1 MVLAVALGK
10 KNDDSAVQ
18 TVSGLPIRIS
28 YGPAD
33 VAHIEPKV
41 MALPGESP
49 YLRGAFAEGYR
60 SKPWR
65 IFQLSGFGNPEDE
78 GERIHYLLEKGETGF
93 IMEHDR
99 MTADHMYDVDHPE
112 VISRWEDV
120 GLSGAV
126 QLSARD
132 TALVVEGI
140 DQEKYFA
147 HPGGAVVQHAPF
159 ALAAYWTVAKRR
171 GVDISKLTGTGQS
184 DFFLTYLGCITKQ
197 QIPARDGLKIN
208 CDIID
213 FCAKYVP
220 KWVPVSIAGYN
231 GADTGLNAYQ
241 ELGSVFA
248 CAIEHLDETMKRG
261 NLPIADVARSLG
273 GVNFRVGMEFMEDI
287 AKLRVARKMWHDLL
301 VQRYGITDPRA
312 LKLRIHVVTAGS
324 AMTYQEPMN
333 NIVRGTIMALAS
345 VLGGVQSLGVSGYD
359 EALSIPSEE
368 AHHMSVRIQQ
378 ILMHETNLA
387 KVVDPLGGSY
397 YLESLSADLEEKAIE
412 FLGEI
417 EKRGGFISTLDSGWL
432 HGKASDNQYTME
444 QGLLNG
450 NREVVGV
457 NIHKGDGDPFGVD
470 GFQGSD
476 DVFERATNRLQDL
489 RRERDSRGVLA
500 ALKNLE
506 HSCESGENIMG
517 PMLSAV
523 EADASLGEIGSIFR
537 DVYGDWKVPISF

>member
-1 MVLAVALGK
+1 MAVTSGEL
-10 KNDDSAVQ
+10 NSEQ
-18 TVSGLPIRIS
+18 IERTISGLPIKAV
-28 YGPAD
+28 YGPSD
-33 VAHIEPKV
+33 VPV
-41 MALPGESP
+41 DSSGVTALPGHPP
-49 YLRGAFAEGYR
+49 YLRGAFPEGYR

-78 GERIHYLLEKGETGF
+78 GERIRYLLEKGETGF

-99 MTADHMYDVDHPE
+99 MTADHLYDVDHPE

-140 DQEKYFA
+140 DQQKYFA

-171 GVDISKLTGTGQS
+171 GVDIASLTGTGQS

-231 GADTGLNAYQ
+231 GADTGLNAFQ

-248 CAIEHLDETMKRG
+248 CAIEHLDETVRRG
-261 NLPIADVARSLG
+261 NLPITEVARSLG
-273 GVNFRVGMEFMEDI
+273 GMNFRVGMEFMEDI

-301 VQRYGITDPRA
+301 TSRYGITDSRA

-324 AMTYQEPMN
+324 SMTYQEPMN

-378 ILMHETNLA
+378 ILMHETNLP

-397 YLESLSADLEEKAIE
+397 YLESISQDLEEKALG
-412 FLGEI
+412 FLGDI
-417 EKRGGFISTLDSGWL
+417 EKEGGFIATLDSGWL
-432 HGKASDNQYTME
+432 HGKASDNQYQIE
-444 QGLLNG
+444 QAILSGS
-450 NREVVGV
+450 REVVGV
-457 NIHKGDGDPFGVD
+457 NVHVGEGDPFNVD
-470 GFQGSD
+470 GFQGAD
-476 DVFERATNRLQDL
+476 DVFERATKRLTDL
-489 RRERDSRGVLA
+489 RRTRDSNA
-500 ALKNLE
+500 AMSALRDLRDTCITGKNLM
-506 HSCESGENIMG
+506 S
-517 PMLSAV
+517 PMLEAV
-523 EADASLGEIGSIFR
+523 EAEASLGEIGDIFR
-537 DVYGDWKVPISF
+537 EVYGDWKVPISF

>member
-1 MVLAVALGK
+1 MNVTSGDK
-10 KNDDSAVQ
+10 KIDREVQ
-18 TVSGLPIRIS
+18 TVSGLPIRTS

-33 VAHIEPKV
+33 VAHIAPEV
-41 MALPGESP
+41 SALPGEAP
-49 YLRGAFAEGYR
+49 YMRGAFAEGYR

-78 GERIHYLLEKGETGF
+78 GERIRYLLEKGETGF

-112 VISRWEDV
+112 VLSRWEDV

-171 GVDISKLTGTGQS
+171 GVDIAKLTGTGQS

-213 FCAKYVP
+213 FCAKHVP
-220 KWVPVSIAGYN
+220 KWVPISIAGYN

-248 CAIEHLDETMKRG
+248 CAIEHLDETAKRG
-261 NLPIADVARSLG
+261 NLPLAEVARSLG

-333 NIVRGTIMALAS
+333 NIVRGTLMALAS

-397 YLESLSADLEEKAIE
+397 YLESLCADLEEKAIQ

-417 EKRGGFISTLDSGWL
+417 ENEGGFVSTLDTGWL
-432 HGKASDNQYTME
+432 HGKAAENQYTME

-450 NREVVGV
+450 SREVVGV
-457 NIHKGDGDPFGVD
+457 NIHQGDGDPFNVD

-476 DVFERATNRLQDL
+476 DVFERATKRLSDL
-489 RRERDSRGVLA
+489 RRERDTTAAMS
-500 ALKNLE
+500 ALKVLE
-506 HSCESGENIMG
+506 ATCRSGENIME

-523 EADASLGEIGSIFR
+523 EADASLGEIGGIFR

>member
-1 MVLAVALGK
+1 MTL
-10 KNDDSAVQ
+10 SAKPEDVVVH
-18 TVSGLPIRIS
+18 TISGLPIKTS

-33 VAHIEPKV
+33 VVGIANKV
-41 MALPGESP
+41 SDPGEAP
-49 YLRGAFAEGYR
+49 FLRGAFVEGYR
-60 SKPWR
+60 SKLWR

-78 GERIHYLLEKGETGF
+78 GERIRYLLEKGETGF

-112 VISRWEDV
+112 VVSRWEDV

-132 TALVVEGI
+132 TALVLQGI

-171 GVDISKLTGTGQS
+171 GVDIAKLTGTGQS

-197 QIPARDGLKIN
+197 QIPASDGLKIN

-213 FCAKYVP
+213 FCAKNVP
-220 KWVPVSIAGYN
+220 KWAPVSIAGYN
-231 GADTGLNAYQ
+231 GADSGLNAYQ

-248 CAIEHLDETMKRG
+248 CAIEHLDETIRRG
-261 NLPIADVARSLG
+261 NLSIADVARSLG
-273 GVNFRVGMEFMEDI
+273 GMNFRVGMEFMEDI

-301 VQRYGITDPRA
+301 TSRYGITDPRA

-324 AMTYQEPMN
+324 SMTYQEPMN
-333 NIVRGTIMALAS
+333 NIVRGTLMALAS

-359 EALSIPSEE
+359 EALSIPSEK

-397 YLESLSADLEEKAIE
+397 YLESLSADLEERALQ
-412 FLGEI
+412 FLVEI
-417 EKRGGFISTLDSGWL
+417 ENQGGFISTLDSGWL
-432 HGKASDNQYTME
+432 HGKAAINQYKME
-444 QGLLNG
+444 QDISSG
-450 NREVVGV
+450 RRKVVGV
-457 NIHKGDGDPFGVD
+457 NIYTGENDPFDVD

-476 DVFERATNRLQDL
+476 DVYERAMKRLTDL
-489 RRERDSRGVLA
+489 RRERDSTKVLS
-500 ALKNLE
+500 ALKELE
-506 HSCESGENIMG
+506 TACASGKNIMG
-517 PMLSAV
+517 PVLTAV
-523 EADASLGEIGSIFR
+523 ESDASLGEIGNIFR
-537 DVYGDWKVPISF
+537 DVFGDWKVPIIF

>member
-1 MVLAVALGK
+1 MTPGNHT
-10 KNDDSAVQ
+10 NDVT
-18 TVSGLPIRIS
+18 TVSGIPVKVA
-28 YGPAD
+28 YGPED
-33 VAHIEPKV
+33 VPERDPGVI
-41 MALPGESP
+41 ALPGNAP

-78 GERIHYLLEKGETGF
+78 GERIRYLLEKGETGF

-99 MTADHMYDVDHPE
+99 MTADHLYDVDHPE
-112 VISRWEDV
+112 VLARSEDV

-132 TALVVEGI
+132 TALVLEGI
-140 DQEKYFA
+140 DQTKYYA

-171 GVDISKLTGTGQS
+171 GVDFSKLLGTGQS

-197 QIPARDGLKIN
+197 QIPATDGLKIN

-213 FCAKYVP
+213 FCHKYVP

-241 ELGSVFA
+241 ELASVFA
-248 CAIEHLDETMKRG
+248 CAIEHIDETLRRG
-261 NLPIADVARSLG
+261 TMPAEAIAHSLG
-273 GVNFRVGMEFMEDI
+273 GVNFRVGMDFMEDV

-301 VQRYGITDPRA
+301 TTRYGITDERA
-312 LKLRIHVVTAGS
+312 KRMRIHVVTAGS

-333 NIVRGTIMALAS
+333 NIVRGTLMALAS

-378 ILMHETNLA
+378 IIMHETNLA
-387 KVVDPLGGSY
+387 QVVDPLGGSY
-397 YLESLSADLEEKAIE
+397 YLESLSAQLEEKAWE

-417 EKRGGFISTLDSGWL
+417 EQQGGFISSLNTGWL
-432 HGKASDNQYTME
+432 HAKATENQISLESQLSTGKRE
-444 QGLLNG
+444 Q
-450 NREVVGV
+450 VGV
-457 NIHKGDGDPFGVD
+457 NIYTGEQDPFGVD

-476 DVFERATNRLQDL
+476 DAFERALGRLADL
-489 RRERDSRGVLA
+489 RRTRDSRTAVDKLTE
-500 ALKNLE
+500 LE
-506 HSCESGENIMG
+506 RVCRSGGNIMQ
-517 PMLSAV
+517 PMIEAV
-523 EADASLGEIGSIFR
+523 EAEASLGEIGSVMKE
-537 DVYGDWKVPISF
+537 VYGDWKVPINF

>member
-1 MVLAVALGK
+1 MTPDATPPSEVT
-10 KNDDSAVQ
+10 
-18 TVSGLPIRIS
+18 TVSGLPLKTA
-28 YGPAD
+28 YGPGD
-33 VAHIEPKV
+33 VPGAASGV
-41 MALPGESP
+41 VALPGEAP
-49 YLRGAFAEGYR
+49 FLRGAFTEGYR

-78 GERIHYLLEKGETGF
+78 GERIRYLLEKGETGF

-99 MTADHMYDVDHPE
+99 MTADHLYDVDHPE
-112 VISRWEDV
+112 VLARPEDV

-140 DQEKYFA
+140 DQTKYYA

-159 ALAAYWTVAKRR
+159 ALAAYWTVARRR
-171 GVDISKLTGTGQS
+171 GVDIANLTGTGQS

-208 CDIID
+208 CDIVD
-213 FCAKYVP
+213 FCARNVP
-220 KWVPVSIAGYN
+220 RWVPVSIAGYN

-248 CAIEHLDETMKRG
+248 CAIEHLDETVRRG
-261 NLPIADVARSLG
+261 TLPVEEIARSLG

-301 VQRYGITDPRA
+301 VDRYGITDPRA

-333 NIVRGTIMALAS
+333 NIVRGTLMALAS

-397 YLESLSADLEEKAIE
+397 YLEALSADLEAKAWE
-412 FLGEI
+412 FLAEI
-417 EKRGGFISTLDSGWL
+417 EAEGGFVASLDSGWL
-432 HGKASDNQYTME
+432 HGKAMENQYELENQMLT
-444 QGLLNG
+444 GR
-450 NREVVGV
+450 REVVGV
-457 NIHKGDGDPFGVD
+457 NIHTGEGDPFGVD
-470 GFQGSD
+470 GFRGSD
-476 DVFERATNRLQDL
+476 DVFDRAMARLKEL
-489 RRERDSRGVLA
+489 RRTRDTRAAMEALRGLRSACA
-500 ALKNLE
+500 A
-506 HSCESGENIMG
+506 GENVMY
-517 PMLSAV
+517 PMLEAV
-523 EADASLGEIGSIFR
+523 GADASLGEIGEVFR
-537 DVYGDWKVPISF
+537 EVYGDWKVPISF

>member
-1 MVLAVALGK
+1 MTA
-10 KNDDSAVQ
+10 NDRDDVVT
-18 TVSGLPIRIS
+18 TVSGLPIKTS
-28 YGPAD
+28 YGPSDLPPEQSGAA
-33 VAHIEPKV
+33 V
-41 MALPGESP
+41 LPGEAP
-49 YLRGAFAEGYR
+49 FLRGAFPEGYR

-78 GERIHYLLEKGETGF
+78 GERIRYLLEKGETGF

-99 MTADHMYDVDHPE
+99 MTADHLYDVDHPE
-112 VISRWEDV
+112 VLARSEDV

-140 DQEKYFA
+140 DQLKYYA

-171 GVDISKLTGTGQS
+171 GIDISQLTGTGQS

-197 QIPARDGLKIN
+197 QIPASDGLKIN
-208 CDIID
+208 CDIVD
-213 FCAKYVP
+213 FCYKNVP

-241 ELGSVFA
+241 ELASVFA
-248 CAIEHLDETMKRG
+248 CAIDHLDETIRRG
-261 NLPIADVARSLG
+261 NLPVEAVAYSLG
-273 GVNFRVGMEFMEDI
+273 GVNFRVGMDFMEDV

-301 VQRYGITDPRA
+301 TKRYGITNERA
-312 LKLRIHVVTAGS
+312 KKMRIHVVTAGS

-333 NIVRGTIMALAS
+333 NVVRGTLMALAS

-378 ILMHETNLA
+378 IIMHETNLA

-397 YLESLSADLEEKAIE
+397 YLESLSADLEEKAWE
-412 FLGEI
+412 FLSEI
-417 EKRGGFISTLDSGWL
+417 EQQGGFVSSLNSGWL
-432 HGKASDNQYTME
+432 HGKAMENQIALESQLTTGQRE
-444 QGLLNG
+444 Q
-450 NREVVGV
+450 VGV
-457 NIHKGDGDPFGVD
+457 NIYTGEDDPFHVD

-476 DVFERATNRLQDL
+476 DAFERAMSRLQEL
-489 RRERDSRGVLA
+489 RRTRDSKTAVVKLQE
-500 ALKNLE
+500 LE
-506 HSCESGENIMG
+506 RACRSGDNVMP
-517 PMLSAV
+517 PMIDAV
-523 EADASLGEIGSIFR
+523 EADASLGEIGSVMR
-537 DVYGDWKVPISF
+537 EVYGDWKIPINF